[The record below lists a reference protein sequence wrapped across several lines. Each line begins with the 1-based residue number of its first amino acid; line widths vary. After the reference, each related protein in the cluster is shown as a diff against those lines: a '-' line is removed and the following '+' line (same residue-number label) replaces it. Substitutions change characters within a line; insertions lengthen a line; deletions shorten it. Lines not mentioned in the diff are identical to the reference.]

1 MAMIDD
7 QIKKIKLKVLEE
19 QRHYLSKRL
28 DPNRYNIFLKTKGIL
43 DIFSIQKIN
52 AKVTDPEKVDLLI
65 DEMVSH
71 IEGRHGEPPLDLLV
85 EAIYSEGMQNHIARV
100 LLKAFLRECAEE
112 GIGLQYGDSAF
123 QEDPSP
129 PLLDSIDTRQ
139 RASSGP
145 SSAPVQAQNS

>member
-1 MAMIDD
+1 MPYNRNHVNAEIVLRSCDQLLTILCLQMAMIDD

-112 GIGLQYGDSAF
+112 GIGLQYGDCK
-123 QEDPSP
+123 
-129 PLLDSIDTRQ
+129 R
-139 RASSGP
+139 
-145 SSAPVQAQNS
+145 